1 MGDLVRFIL
10 RQVAANEGRT
20 RHRTFNS
27 GPGPV
32 GPTALSPPSPPPP
45 LHLHGLRPPPSAD
58 TVYCATAYL
67 ALRVRTKRF
76 VAYFKELTFPP
87 FVKPLTQYGRPH
99 SSSFFFFFSFSNHVF
114 SFTSRI
120 A

>member
-20 RHRTFNS
+20 RHRTLNS

-32 GPTALSPPSPPPP
+32 GPTARSPPPPPP
-45 LHLHGLRPPPSAD
+45 LHRLRPPPSAE

-87 FVKPLTQYGRPH
+87 FLKPLTQNGRPH
-99 SSSFFFFFSFSNHVF
+99 SSSFFFFQSCF
-114 SFTSRI
+114 
-120 A
+120 